1 MNIDRPDDD
10 DVAGLAGLYALD
22 ALEGPDLDRFE
33 AYLASHPDTRA
44 EVDGFRDTAARLAVA
59 SSAPPPAQLRDGV
72 LGSLSS
78 VRQEP
83 PRLDL
88 ARARRRRALG
98 RRVAGAAA
106 VVLLVF
112 AAGFA
117 GYALGVDGGSSEG
130 GTPSGGE
137 VADGVTQLLANG
149 DAVVLDLAGD
159 AGLSA
164 RLVYSPSERGGVVLA
179 DDLPGAPEGR
189 TYELWTVRDGAAT
202 SAGLFDADDGRV
214 RTTVGGEI
222 LPGDTIAVT
231 VEPEGG
237 SAAPTMPIV
246 MSATV

>member
-33 AYLASHPDTRA
+33 AYLASHPDARA
-44 EVDGFRDTAARLAVA
+44 EVDGFRDTAARLAVT
-59 SSAPPPAQLRDGV
+59 SSSVPPAGLRDQV
-72 LGSLSS
+72 LGSISA

-83 PRLDL
+83 PRLDVE
-88 ARARRRRALG
+88 RARRRRALG
-98 RRVAGAAA
+98 RRVAGVAAA
-106 VVLLVF
+106 LLLVV

-117 GYALGVDGGSSEG
+117 GYALGVEGGSSG
-130 GTPSGGE
+130 GSSGGE
-137 VADGVTQLLANG
+137 VAEGVTELLANG

-164 RLVYSPSERGGVVLA
+164 RLVYSPSEKGAVVLA
-179 DDLPGAPEGR
+179 DDLPGAPDGQ

-202 SAGLFDADDGRV
+202 SVGLFDAADGRV
-214 RTTVGGEI
+214 RTTLDGEI
-222 LPGDTIAVT
+222 LPGDTVAVT

-237 SAAPTMPIV
+237 SATPTMPIV

>member
-1 MNIDRPDDD
+1 MSIDRPDDD

-44 EVDGFRDTAARLAVA
+44 EVDGFRDTAARLAA
-59 SSAPPPAQLRDGV
+59 TTSSPPPADVRDQV

-88 ARARRRRALG
+88 ERARRRRSLG

-106 VVLLVF
+106 TVVLVL

-117 GYALGVDGGSSEG
+117 GYALGADDGSSG
-130 GTPSGGE
+130 GRSSDRE
-137 VADGVTQLLANG
+137 VADGVTELLANG
-149 DAVVLDLAGD
+149 DAVVLDLAGE

-164 RLVYSPSERGGVVLA
+164 RLVYSPSERGAVVLA
-179 DDLPGAPEGR
+179 DDLPGAPEGQ
-189 TYELWTVRDGAAT
+189 TYELWTVRDGTAT
-202 SAGLFDADDGRV
+202 SAGLFDAADGRV
-214 RTTVGGEI
+214 RTTVDGEV
-222 LPGDTIAVT
+222 LPGDTVAVT

-237 SAAPTMPIV
+237 SLTPTMPIV
-246 MSATV
+246 MSTTI

>member
-33 AYLASHPDTRA
+33 AYLASHPDARA
-44 EVDGFRDTAARLAVA
+44 EVDGFRDTAARLAVTS
-59 SSAPPPAQLRDGV
+59 SSAPPAGLRDQV
-72 LGSLSS
+72 LGSISA

-83 PRLDL
+83 PRLDVE
-88 ARARRRRALG
+88 RARRRRALG
-98 RRVAGAAA
+98 RRVAGVAAA
-106 VVLLVF
+106 LLLVV

-117 GYALGVDGGSSEG
+117 GYAVGVDGES
-130 GTPSGGE
+130 SGGE
-137 VADGVTQLLANG
+137 VADGVTELLANG
-149 DAVVLDLAGD
+149 DAVVVDLAGD

-179 DDLPGAPEGR
+179 DDLPGAPDGQ
-189 TYELWTVRDGAAT
+189 TYELWTVRDGTAT
-202 SAGLFDADDGRV
+202 SAGLFDAADGRV
-214 RTTVGGEI
+214 RTTVDGEI
-222 LPGDTIAVT
+222 LPGDTVAVT

-237 SAAPTMPIV
+237 SATPTMPIV